1 MTQNS
6 TSELLTLSELA
17 RWAHMP
23 TESVRREIQNGK
35 ITPDYIS
42 GRSLLF
48 KKTRVTSLIKLIKKL
63 P

>member
-35 ITPDYIS
+35 ITPDFVS

-48 KKTRVTSLIKLIKKL
+48 KKTRIVSLVKTLKRI